1 MSMTTALAAL
11 AAMAIVAYLVYS
23 LLWPER
29 F

>member
-1 MSMTTALAAL
+1 MLGSLAVALIAVGVL
-11 AAMAIVAYLVYS
+11 AYLVYS